1 MHKLKKMQECLISCV
16 WEQMKD
22 LSKTDAKELGEVM
35 DMIKD
40 LSETMYYEAITKAME
55 EKEEEKE
62 HSSEKHCCGEHARDH
77 REGRS
82 PMCRKSYLEAKEKQY
97 AKEHQMKE
105 LESYLLE
112 LSQDINE
119 MIQEAS
125 MEEKQMLQQ
134 KLSMLA
140 SKIK

>member
-1 MHKLKKMQECLISCV
+1 
-16 WEQMKD
+16 
-22 LSKTDAKELGEVM
+22 
-35 DMIKD
+35 
-40 LSETMYYEAITKAME
+40 
-55 EKEEEKE
+55 
-62 HSSEKHCCGEHARDH
+62 
-77 REGRS
+77 
-82 PMCRKSYLEAKEKQY
+82 MCRKSYLEAKEKQY